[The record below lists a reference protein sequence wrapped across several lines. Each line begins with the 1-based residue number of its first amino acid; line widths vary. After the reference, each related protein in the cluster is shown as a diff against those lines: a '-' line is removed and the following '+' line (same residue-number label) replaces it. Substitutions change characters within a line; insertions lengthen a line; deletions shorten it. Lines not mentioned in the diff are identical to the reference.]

1 MFIALE
7 GVDGSGKSTLCSI
20 LAERLGAISYST
32 PPKKYLAF
40 REQVDKNASKEEHY
54 RFYRDGIYDASN
66 EIGAILKNNGKVVS
80 DRYWLSTY
88 TYHQV
93 MGVPVSMDDFSHII
107 MPTMTIILSLN
118 SNIQIS
124 RMLCRGMTVGDRK
137 MLDQQQEIAVAF
149 YQNVLKNGIP
159 FLMIDTQCFSP
170 KECTEIIIKAVVN

>member
-7 GVDGSGKSTLCSI
+7 GVDGSGKSTLCAA
-20 LAERLGAISYST
+20 LAEKLDAIPYST

-66 EIGAILKNNGKVVS
+66 EIDAIITRNNKVVS

-93 MGVPVSMDDFSHII
+93 MGVAVSMDDFRHII

-118 SNIQIS
+118 NNVQIG
-124 RMLCRGMTVGDRK
+124 RMLRRGMTVGDRR
-137 MLDQQQEIAVAF
+137 MLDQQQEIAMAF
-149 YQNVLKNGIP
+149 YQNVLKSDTP
-159 FLMIDTQCFSP
+159 FLMIDTHHFSP
-170 KECTEIIIKAVVN
+170 KECVEIIVKAVES